1 MQITRWTRFLILGLA
16 LIAVSLPAQP
26 VLTLP
31 QALDIALDKSPDIQ
45 RARFNLERSRQLL
58 KAQEASLKSKF
69 SLNLMPYD
77 YQYTKRFNTYFSEW
91 NTEEIQQSGLDFSV
105 SQPIYWTDGTLS
117 LINSL
122 ARQEAFSAAGASA
135 TNSTFNNNLY
145 LRLEQ
150 PLFTYNRTKLSQTEV
165 ELDLENAALSYA
177 LKRLEL
183 EKSVTQS
190 FFDCFYNEQNQ
201 DIAVAEEKNN
211 QESYDIIRNK
221 VEAGLAAKEE
231 LYQAELNFANSRLST
246 ANARVS
252 LANSKDAL
260 KDLLGLSL
268 FDEVS
273 ADADVEFSKIP
284 VDLEKATKSGLST
297 RMEIREQ
304 EITIRNAM
312 NDLIRTS
319 ALNEFKGNVSL
330 TYGLLGNNEAFSSM
344 YDDPTQNQKYSIS
357 FEVPLWD
364 WGEKDARIKAQE
376 AKIAQQ
382 KLNANQTENQI
393 ILGIRQAFR
402 TVENQLL
409 QIETRKQN
417 VRNAE
422 LTYDLNLER
431 YRNGDL
437 TSKLLGEYQTQLSK
451 EKLAYMQ
458 ALIQYRLAL
467 LDLKI
472 QSMWDFEKGLSVT
485 PALENE

>member
-1 MQITRWTRFLILGLA
+1 MRINRWGRFLILGLV

-26 VLTLP
+26 VLTLSR
-31 QALDIALDKSPDIQ
+31 ALDVALDKSPDIQ
-45 RARFNLERSRQLL
+45 RARFSLERSRQLL

-69 SLNLMPYD
+69 ALNLTPYD
-77 YQYTKRFNTYFSEW
+77 YQYTKRFNSYFSEW
-91 NTEEIQQSGLDFSV
+91 NTEEIQQSGLDFSI
-105 SQPIYWTDGTLS
+105 SQPIYWTDGTLM

-122 ARQEAFSAAGASA
+122 SWQKAYSAAGAAA
-135 TNSTFNNNLY
+135 TNSTYNNNLY

-165 ELDLENAALSYA
+165 ELDLENAALNYA

-201 DIAVAEEKNN
+201 NIAVAEEKNN
-211 QESYDIIRNK
+211 QESYDIIRKK
-221 VEAGLAAKEE
+221 VDAGLAAKEE
-231 LYQAELNFANSRLST
+231 LYQAELNLANSRLSS
-246 ANARVS
+246 ANARMS
-252 LANSKDAL
+252 FANSKDAL

-268 FDEVS
+268 FDEISV
-273 ADADVEFSKIP
+273 DADVEFSKIP
-284 VDLEKATKSGLST
+284 VNLEKATKSGLST

-304 EITIRNAM
+304 EISIRNAM
-312 NDLIRTS
+312 NDLVRTS
-319 ALNEFKGNVSL
+319 ALNEFKGKVSL
-330 TYGLLGNNEAFSSM
+330 MYGLLGNNEAFSSM
-344 YDDPTQNQKYSIS
+344 YDDPTQNQQYSIS

-364 WGEKDARIKAQE
+364 WGEKEARIKAQE
-376 AKIAQQ
+376 ATIAHQ
-382 KLNANQTENQI
+382 KLNADQTENQI

-409 QIETRKQN
+409 QIEIRKQN

-437 TSKLLGEYQTQLSK
+437 TSKLLGEYQTQLSR

-472 QSMWDFEKGLSVT
+472 QSMWDFEKDM
-485 PALENE
+485 PAAPVLGKK